1 MRSHHLNQTDDKAFS
16 YVAFKVPDNNRYY
29 FHLGWIKAS
38 QRLEKDLGLF
48 QSGATGQPLSRLK
61 HTQTSSTERSQ
72 KFLSFSHFKLR
83 RKRKQ
88 IIHILF
94 LVIICNFSKLKY
106 VFNYYCHRLWVIS
119 RIFSYYSK
127 LLLVVNIIV

>member
-16 YVAFKVPDNNRYY
+16 YIAFKVPDNNRYY
-29 FHLGWIKAS
+29 FHLGWMKAS

-48 QSGATGQPLSRLK
+48 RSGATGQPLSRLK